1 MFNVLIVDDE
11 KFERD
16 GIKYLLSNY
25 NFNVSVAEAHNGKE
39 ALDYLLH
46 HEVDVL
52 ITDIRMPIMDGIGLV
67 NSLRKHDQS
76 LKIVISSAY
85 GEFEY
90 AKKAIELGVE
100 HYILKPVDIEEFIDV
115 IRKVFSSCEAGRME
129 NEKREKLLAGYNRSI
144 KYEKEKI
151 MLDLIQ
157 GASADVPMMTRMQQ
171 SDFDYQYKCFQ
182 LILIQMNFKIFDSMA
197 YRLEIDLRTM
207 IQTPYDFVNLNEYQ
221 SVILLK
227 SHHMLA
233 YSELLEIGN
242 RMQQF
247 FTSKD
252 LIAAWIVFGRSV
264 NKIEDLHDIYADM
277 ETMLD
282 YHLFGHEKG
291 SLLFVD
297 QFYDKEEHSTSIL
310 NRDLEEIKG
319 MVRFRNLKEGK
330 RRISL
335 FFDELQESNH
345 FSSIYVKHLCVE
357 IIKEICLIYPIH
369 AHKFQS
375 VIRDVY
381 LIRTPADIK
390 KILYA
395 LLDNEDT
402 NTTSDNIDQNRK
414 VIKEVVDLIAKQ
426 YNQEISLDTIASGVH
441 LSPSYLSH
449 LFKKETGEN
458 IVKYITSIRLR
469 KASDYLRNTNM
480 KIVDISKEVGFS
492 NVPYFYTIFKNYY
505 GLTPAKYRERVE

>member
-16 GIKYLLSNY
+16 GIKYLLSKY
-25 NFNVSVAEAHNGKE
+25 NFNVSLAEAQNGKE

-52 ITDIRMPIMDGIGLV
+52 ITDIRMPIMDGMSLV
-67 NSLRKHDQS
+67 KSLRKHNES

-129 NEKREKLLAGYNRSI
+129 KERREMLLAGYHRSI

-151 MLDLIQ
+151 MLDLIH
-157 GASADVPMMTRMQQ
+157 GASVDGPMKSRMRQ
-171 SDFDYQYKCFQ
+171 SDFDYQYNCFQ
-182 LILIQMNFKIFDSMA
+182 LILIQVNFKLFDLVA
-197 YRLEIDLRTM
+197 YRLENDLRIM
-207 IQTPYDFVNLNEYQ
+207 IQTPYDHVNLNEYQ

-227 SHHMLA
+227 SHHVLA
-233 YSELLEIGN
+233 HSELLEIGS

-247 FTSKD
+247 FTTND
-252 LIAAWIVFGRSV
+252 LTAAWIVFGRSV
-264 NKIEDLHDIYADM
+264 NKIEDLHDAYTDM

-282 YHLFGHEKG
+282 YHLFGHGEG

-297 QFYDKEEHSTSIL
+297 QFYVKEEQPSTIM
-310 NRDLEEIKG
+310 NRDLEDIKDLI
-319 MVRFRNLKEGK
+319 RFRNLKEGK
-330 RRISL
+330 RRISM

-357 IIKEICLIYPIH
+357 IIKEICANYPIH

-381 LIRTPADIK
+381 LIRTPAEIK
-390 KILYA
+390 KIIYA
-395 LLDNEDT
+395 LLDNEDSDTT
-402 NTTSDNIDQNRK
+402 NDNIDQNRK
-414 VIKEVVDLIAKQ
+414 VIQEVIDHIAKQ
-426 YNQEISLDTIASGVH
+426 YNQDISLDTIASGVH

-458 IVKYITSIRLR
+458 MVKYITSIRL
-469 KASDYLRNTNM
+469 KEASHYLRSTNM

-492 NVPYFYTIFKNYY
+492 NLPYFCTLFKNYY
-505 GLTPAKYRERVE
+505 GLTPAKYREKVE